1 MSAAWTKKFAFDAG
15 VPQNGEAL
23 RYVAPAG
30 NLNEPNNPMAPDTK
44 DERSNRIP
52 IDFLDSDGET
62 TPDNSE
68 EASDANGDQELT
80 NDMPDN
86 DEATAPEQEAFDA
99 DDPPVQAS
107 PQADGSGDVAP
118 TGGGP
123 EVAELVA
130 TRAELK
136 RLEGEVKEL
145 RDSLARRQADFENYR
160 KRMERERS
168 ETYNRVVA
176 DVAAKLL
183 PVLDNLKRALETE
196 ASLEASE
203 SDEFRHFLSGVDLI
217 YKQLNGVLDALGVKP
232 VLAEGEQF
240 NPHLHEAVVTEPTD
254 EFEPDTV
261 IQEIVRG
268 FRMGDKLIRPALVKV
283 AVKK

>member
-1 MSAAWTKKFAFDAG
+1 
-15 VPQNGEAL
+15 
-23 RYVAPAG
+23 
-30 NLNEPNNPMAPDTK
+30 MAPEKKEDT
-44 DERSNRIP
+44 SNRIP
-52 IDFLDSDGET
+52 ISFADSDGNGTDAAGEESDLLGEDLESNDAMT
-62 TPDNSE
+62 SE
-68 EASDANGDQELT
+68 NDAIALE
-80 NDMPDN
+80 
-86 DEATAPEQEAFDA
+86 PEVFDP
-99 DDPPVQAS
+99 DDPPEAV
-107 PQADGSGDVAP
+107 PQADGSPVDVSPSA
-118 TGGGP
+118 GGP

-145 RDSLARRQADFENYR
+145 KDSLARRQADFENYR

-176 DVAAKLL
+176 DIASKLL

-196 ASLEASE
+196 ASIEATE

-232 VLAEGEQF
+232 ISAEGEQF
-240 NPHLHEAVVTEPTD
+240 NPHLHEAVVTEATD
-254 EFEPDTV
+254 DFEPDTV

-268 FRMGDKLIRPALVKV
+268 FRIGDKLIRPALVKV
-283 AVKK
+283 AVRK

>member
-1 MSAAWTKKFAFDAG
+1 
-15 VPQNGEAL
+15 
-23 RYVAPAG
+23 
-30 NLNEPNNPMAPDTK
+30 MAPEEKGDT
-44 DERSNRIP
+44 RNRIP
-52 IDFLDSDGET
+52 ISFSEADDEANSGAQAEESDTSSE
-62 TPDNSE
+62 PDAADREVTIDMSDLAGVDDE
-68 EASDANGDQELT
+68 QEA
-80 NDMPDN
+80 PDN
-86 DEATAPEQEAFDA
+86 DGS
-99 DDPPVQAS
+99 PPSPS
-107 PQADGSGDVAP
+107 PQADGSGEVAP
-118 TGGGP
+118 RAGGP

-145 RDSLARRQADFENYR
+145 RDSVARRQADFENYR
-160 KRMERERS
+160 KRMDRERA

-176 DVAAKLL
+176 DIAAKLL

-217 YKQLNGVLDALGVKP
+217 YKQLAGVLDALGVKP
-232 VLAEGEQF
+232 VLAEGEPF
-240 NPHLHEAVVTEPTD
+240 DPHLHEAVVTEPTD
-254 EFEPDTV
+254 DYEPDTV

-268 FRMGDKLIRPALVKV
+268 FRMGDKLIRPSLVKV

>member
-1 MSAAWTKKFAFDAG
+1 
-15 VPQNGEAL
+15 
-23 RYVAPAG
+23 
-30 NLNEPNNPMAPDTK
+30 MAPEK
-44 DERSNRIP
+44 KGEGSNRIP
-52 IDFLDSDGET
+52 ISFLDADDET
-62 TPDNSE
+62 SADNSVE
-68 EASDANGDQELT
+68 LATSDAADGDQELT
-80 NDMPDN
+80 NHMAD
-86 DEATAPEQEAFDA
+86 DEATVLEQEAFDTA
-99 DDPPVQAS
+99 DPPVQAS
-107 PQADGSGDVAP
+107 PQADGSPGEIAP
-118 TGGGP
+118 SAGGP

-130 TRAELK
+130 SRAELK

-145 RDSLARRQADFENYR
+145 KDSLARRQADFENYR

-196 ASLEASE
+196 ASVEASE

-232 VLAEGEQF
+232 VLAEGEHF
-240 NPHLHEAVVTEPTD
+240 DPHLHEAVVTEPTD
-254 EFEPDTV
+254 DFEPDTV

>member
-1 MSAAWTKKFAFDAG
+1 
-15 VPQNGEAL
+15 
-23 RYVAPAG
+23 
-30 NLNEPNNPMAPDTK
+30 MAPDRKGDT
-44 DERSNRIP
+44 SNRIP
-52 IDFLDSDGET
+52 INFLDSENET
-62 TPDNSE
+62 TPDVTLE
-68 EASDANGDQELT
+68 DSDMSNLSPEDLT
-80 NDMPDN
+80 NDMDSVNDATTPSDEGFDN
-86 DEATAPEQEAFDA
+86 NDSTPEPSA
-99 DDPPVQAS
+99 
-107 PQADGSGDVAP
+107 QADGSPADVAP
-118 TGGGP
+118 TAGGP

-136 RLEGEVKEL
+136 RLETEVKEL

-176 DVAAKLL
+176 DIAAKLL
-183 PVLDNLKRALETE
+183 PVLDNLKRAQETE
-196 ASLEASE
+196 ASIEASE

-217 YKQLNGVLDALGVKP
+217 YKQLNGVLDAFGVKP
-232 VLAEGEQF
+232 VLAEGAQF

-254 EFEPDTV
+254 DYEPDTV

-268 FRMGDKLIRPALVKV
+268 FTMGERLIRPALVKV